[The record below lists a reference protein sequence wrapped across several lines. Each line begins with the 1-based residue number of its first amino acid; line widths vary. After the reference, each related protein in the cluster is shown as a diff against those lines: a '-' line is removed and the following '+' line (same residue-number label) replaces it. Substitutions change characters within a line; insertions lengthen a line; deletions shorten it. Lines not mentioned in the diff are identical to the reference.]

1 MRKVLPKVRSSSG
14 FTSIELLAVIV
25 ILGVLGAVGVG
36 ATLVELRA
44 ARTRNAAEELAGWL
58 EAVRRSAE
66 RGIPCAVQITP
77 YTAAAS
83 ATTTSVIARGRPATA
98 TLPNNCQQNDPFVI
112 SSGDAV
118 ARYAITTADTDFD
131 FTPRGTISGTDDDV
145 IEIRIDAVEGTTVAG
160 SSRCVTI
167 TPPLGL
173 IEVGPCA

>member
-83 ATTTSVIARGRPATA
+83 ANTTSVIATGTPTTA

-118 ARYAITTADTDFD
+118 ARYAITATDTDFG
-131 FTPRGTISGTDDDV
+131 FTPRGTVSGATDV